1 MCEITTEGLAEN
13 IVNGSFQEHYLF
25 YLILFFI
32 SLVGSSIGAY
42 ATSYFKEKAKGTISK
57 EIWLSQEQW
66 KEKYRIYTVMIENTA
81 EIADALWSIY
91 ADPNSIKFLPGQ
103 PSTESDA
110 LKNLPEHKVF
120 LDREL
125 VAIEKIATA
134 SVGVELLLSEDAYK
148 AIEAIKR
155 SRTRSQCIV
164 NLTYSERI
172 GERQKAA
179 GLAKSILLNASK
191 NDLQL

>member
-1 MCEITTEGLAEN
+1 MNEIPTKEIAEN
-13 IVNGSFQEHYLF
+13 IVNGSLQGHYLF
-25 YLILFFI
+25 YLILFCI
-32 SLVGSSIGAY
+32 SLVGSAIGAY
-42 ATSYFKEKAKGTISK
+42 VTSYFKEKAKRTISK

-91 ADPNSIKFLPGQ
+91 ADSNSIKFLPGQ
-103 PSTESDA
+103 PSLERDA
-110 LKNLPEHKVF
+110 LRELPEHKIF

-125 VAIEKIATA
+125 AAIEKIAAA

-148 AIEAIKR
+148 AIETIKR
-155 SRTRSQCIV
+155 SRTRTQSIV
-164 NLTYSERI
+164 NLTYHERI
-172 GERQKAA
+172 GERQNAA
-179 GLAKSILLNASK
+179 LEAKNILLNASK

>member
-1 MCEITTEGLAEN
+1 MSEIPVKELAEN
-13 IVNGSFQEHYLF
+13 IVSGSFQEHYLF

-32 SLVGSSIGAY
+32 SLVGSAIGAY
-42 ATSYFKEKAKGTISK
+42 VTSYFKEKAKGTISK

-91 ADPNSIKFLPGQ
+91 ADSNSIKFLPGQ
-103 PSTESDA
+103 PSLESDA
-110 LKNLPEHKVF
+110 LKKLPEHKVF

-125 VAIEKIATA
+125 ASVEKIAAA

-155 SRTRSQCIV
+155 SRTRTQSIV
-164 NLTYSERI
+164 NLTYHERI
-172 GERQKAA
+172 GERQKQ
-179 GLAKSILLNASK
+179 
-191 NDLQL
+191 QLKLKTFY